1 MKIRVRKIRVMDFM
15 NALSEIYDS
24 GAEYVDVIGV
34 SDEIQDTLIFEVRD
48 DIQNDDITDEL
59 LNDLI

>member
-24 GAEYVDVIGV
+24 GAEYIDVIGV
-34 SDEIQDTLIFEVRD
+34 SDEMQDTLIFEVRD